1 MSDWWLGCYAFRC
14 FALLAVNLL
23 LIENQFSV
31 DGSLVD
37 ILQWSSSVVI
47 FTEGSL
53 ASWNDSPEHSL
64 TIDLQLETMPSDST
78 ALCM

>member
-1 MSDWWLGCYAFRC
+1 MVGFYAFRC
-14 FALLAVNLL
+14 FASLAVNLL

-31 DGSLVD
+31 DGSLVG

>member
-14 FALLAVNLL
+14 FASLAVNL

-47 FTEGSL
+47 FTEGVL
-53 ASWNDSPEHSL
+53 VSWNDSPEHSL
-64 TIDLQLETMPSDST
+64 TIGLQLETMPSDST